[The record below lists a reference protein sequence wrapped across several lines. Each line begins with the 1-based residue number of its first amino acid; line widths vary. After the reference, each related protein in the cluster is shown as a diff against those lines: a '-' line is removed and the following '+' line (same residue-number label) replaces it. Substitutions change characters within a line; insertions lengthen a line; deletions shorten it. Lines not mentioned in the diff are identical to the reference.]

1 VDRAVATKA
10 FLRRKAHRIGL
21 SAPVLERVGGD
32 GDGDGRTAAFTAFS
46 SHSLRCFWNFCVLG
60 ESRTE
65 DEDQAQ
71 KWGDEDAL
79 LVLLLCKIS
88 WMNTA

>member
-1 VDRAVATKA
+1 
-10 FLRRKAHRIGL
+10 
-21 SAPVLERVGGD
+21 
-32 GDGDGRTAAFTAFS
+32 
-46 SHSLRCFWNFCVLG
+46 LRCFWNFCVLG

-71 KWGDEDAL
+71 KSGDEDAL

-88 WMNTA
+88 WMNTT